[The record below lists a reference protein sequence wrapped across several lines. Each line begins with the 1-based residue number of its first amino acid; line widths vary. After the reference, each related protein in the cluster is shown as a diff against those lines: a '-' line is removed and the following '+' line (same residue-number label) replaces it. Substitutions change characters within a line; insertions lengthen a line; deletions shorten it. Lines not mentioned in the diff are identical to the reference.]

1 MKHIKD
7 DELYGLQVTNTI
19 TPCTSKDKYAT
30 HDSQYGRGG
39 WHEVNTI
46 DERNNIPADRRR
58 DGMACYVKETGKV
71 YILNGYAWNV
81 FTGADGATVKDI
93 VDAAIAAGDITL
105 DVDLTQYLTKTEFN
119 KTLEDYA
126 KISDL
131 DSINEKTGD
140 LQDQV
145 DTKASEEDLNN
156 LKNDVN
162 TVKDSLTALSEAA
175 LTQDDWET
183 IATKE
188 ELNNYVTNEAYGL
201 DKEAYDLQLES
212 VNTEITNI
220 KENYASKEFLT
231 EQGYINS
238 EILDTT
244 LKEAGFID
252 EDTLNNKLVNG
263 EYVVKDDL
271 TDYATLDDVKNTI
284 DGGNFLKVGDLK
296 GYATEA
302 WVSDTINNSNFLK
315 VGDLRGYATEA
326 WVEDYV
332 NLNGGGGSGSG
343 GTVDLTSYVKK
354 TELTTELLNYYDKNT
369 SDGRYA
375 QKVDIP
381 GEYVLPVSSTSVLGG
396 VKVDG
401 TTITVNDGVI
411 TAHVTSEGDNDYST
425 LNNKPQINGIELI
438 GNKSLTE
445 LGIQAAGDYLI
456 EADLTGYA
464 KTSEI
469 PTATSD
475 LTNDSGFITNTVDN
489 LTNYTPTSGLAA
501 VATSGSFEDLTHKP
515 VIPSIYILPTA
526 STSVLGGVKV
536 DGTTVTIEDG
546 VITAHATSTGG
557 TSDYSTL
564 TNKPQIGGVEL
575 TGNKSLTDLG
585 IQPAGTY
592 LTEIPAEYVTETEL
606 NGKGYLTAVPAEYV
620 TETELNGKGYIT
632 SAALEGYAQS
642 SDIPTATSDLTN
654 DSGFITN
661 SVNNLTNYTLTSGL
675 AAVATSGSYNDLSN
689 KPTIITS
696 YNDLTDKPS
705 IPSAY
710 VLPTASTTTLGG
722 VKVDGT
728 TVTISGGVISAP
740 AANIATTSTAGV
752 VKPDDVT
759 IGIKEDGTLVNNSAG
774 CNCYIYGVN
783 GIGSDDI
790 TIAADTT
797 TTISTGRLR
806 NFNEGAGNRI
816 KVGDVLIDVKGNV
829 AKIDRVNTAPVDPDE
844 WLFGVDE
851 SSVLIKLQLRED
863 ETLTTTS
870 KEIVGAIN
878 ELLARI
884 ASLEARVT
892 ELEGG
897 GS

>member
-126 KISDL
+126 KVSDL

-381 GEYVLPVSSTSVLGG
+381 EEYVLP
-396 VKVDG
+396 
-401 TTITVNDGVI
+401 
-411 TAHVTSEGDNDYST
+411 E
-425 LNNKPQINGIELI
+425 
-438 GNKSLTE
+438 
-445 LGIQAAGDYLI
+445 
-456 EADLTGYA
+456 
-464 KTSEI
+464 
-469 PTATSD
+469 
-475 LTNDSGFITNTVDN
+475 
-489 LTNYTPTSGLAA
+489 
-501 VATSGSFEDLTHKP
+501 
-515 VIPSIYILPTA
+515 
-526 STSVLGGVKV
+526 
-536 DGTTVTIEDG
+536 
-546 VITAHATSTGG
+546 
-557 TSDYSTL
+557 
-564 TNKPQIGGVEL
+564 
-575 TGNKSLTDLG
+575 
-585 IQPAGTY
+585 
-592 LTEIPAEYVTETEL
+592 
-606 NGKGYLTAVPAEYV
+606 
-620 TETELNGKGYIT
+620 
-632 SAALEGYAQS
+632 
-642 SDIPTATSDLTN
+642 
-654 DSGFITN
+654 
-661 SVNNLTNYTLTSGL
+661 
-675 AAVATSGSYNDLSN
+675 
-689 KPTIITS
+689 
-696 YNDLTDKPS
+696 
-705 IPSAY
+705 
-710 VLPTASTTTLGG
+710 ASTTTLGG

-728 TVTISGGVISAP
+728 TITISDGVITAHVTSEGSNDYSTLNNKPQINGVELINNKSLSDLGIQAAGDYLTETDLTGYAKTSEIPTNVSQLTNDSGFITNTNLGDYAKTSDLAGVATSGSYNDLTDKPIIPEPYSLP
-740 AANIATTSTAGV
+740 ATSTTTLGGAKVDGT
-752 VKPDDVT
+752 T
-759 IGIKEDGTLVNNSAG
+759 IVADEDGMISATATG
-774 CNCYIYGVN
+774 GANCYIYGNYAVPS
-783 GIGSDDI
+783 ITPDDL
-790 TIAADTT
+790 ATT
-797 TTISTGRLR
+797 LPVGRL
-806 NFNEGAGNRI
+806 NNYDYTKGMVLN
-816 KVGDVLIDVKGNV
+816 VGDVLIDLKGNIATV
-829 AKIDRVNTAPVDPDE
+829 SRVNSAKLPKGSGP
-844 WLFGVDE
+844 FGVNE
-851 SSVLIKLQLRED
+851 ANVYISLQTRED
-863 ETLTTTS
+863 EELTTTS

>member
-93 VDAAIAAGDITL
+93 VDAAIAAGDITI
-105 DVDLTQYLTKTEFN
+105 DVDLTQYLTKMEFN
-119 KTLEDYA
+119 KTLEGYA
-126 KISDL
+126 KTSDL

-140 LQDQV
+140 LQDQI
-145 DTKASEEDLNN
+145 DTKASEESLNN

-162 TVKDSLTALSEAA
+162 IINDNLTALSEVA

-188 ELNNYVTNEAYGL
+188 ELNNYVTNEAYNL
-201 DKEAYDLQLES
+201 DKEAYDLKLES
-212 VNTEITNI
+212 VNTEITDI
-220 KENYASKEFLT
+220 KENYASKEFLDA
-231 EQGYINS
+231 QGYINS
-238 EILDTT
+238 ETLDTT

-252 EDTLNNKLVNG
+252 ETALSNKLAEG

-302 WVSDTINNSNFLK
+302 WVNDTINNSNFLK

-381 GEYVLPVSSTSVLGG
+381 EEYVLP
-396 VKVDG
+396 
-401 TTITVNDGVI
+401 
-411 TAHVTSEGDNDYST
+411 E
-425 LNNKPQINGIELI
+425 
-438 GNKSLTE
+438 
-445 LGIQAAGDYLI
+445 
-456 EADLTGYA
+456 
-464 KTSEI
+464 
-469 PTATSD
+469 
-475 LTNDSGFITNTVDN
+475 
-489 LTNYTPTSGLAA
+489 
-501 VATSGSFEDLTHKP
+501 
-515 VIPSIYILPTA
+515 
-526 STSVLGGVKV
+526 
-536 DGTTVTIEDG
+536 
-546 VITAHATSTGG
+546 
-557 TSDYSTL
+557 
-564 TNKPQIGGVEL
+564 
-575 TGNKSLTDLG
+575 
-585 IQPAGTY
+585 
-592 LTEIPAEYVTETEL
+592 
-606 NGKGYLTAVPAEYV
+606 
-620 TETELNGKGYIT
+620 
-632 SAALEGYAQS
+632 
-642 SDIPTATSDLTN
+642 
-654 DSGFITN
+654 
-661 SVNNLTNYTLTSGL
+661 
-675 AAVATSGSYNDLSN
+675 
-689 KPTIITS
+689 
-696 YNDLTDKPS
+696 
-705 IPSAY
+705 
-710 VLPTASTTTLGG
+710 ASTTTLGG

-728 TVTISGGVISAP
+728 TITINDGVITAAQPTNVSELVNDIGYITESALDDYVKSDSISSVAITASYNDLIDTPVIPEPYSLP
-740 AANIATTSTAGV
+740 ATSTTTLGGAKVDGT
-752 VKPDDVT
+752 T
-759 IGIKEDGTLVNNSAG
+759 IVADEDGMISATATG
-774 CNCYIYGVN
+774 GANCYIYGNYAVPS
-783 GIGSDDI
+783 ITPDDL
-790 TIAADTT
+790 ATT
-797 TTISTGRLR
+797 LPVGRL
-806 NFNEGAGNRI
+806 NNYDYTKGMVLN
-816 KVGDVLIDVKGNV
+816 VGDVLIDLKGNIATV
-829 AKIDRVNTAPVDPDE
+829 SRVNSAKLPKGSGP
-844 WLFGVDE
+844 FGVNE
-851 SSVLIKLQLRED
+851 ANVYISLQTRED
-863 ETLTTTS
+863 EELTTTS